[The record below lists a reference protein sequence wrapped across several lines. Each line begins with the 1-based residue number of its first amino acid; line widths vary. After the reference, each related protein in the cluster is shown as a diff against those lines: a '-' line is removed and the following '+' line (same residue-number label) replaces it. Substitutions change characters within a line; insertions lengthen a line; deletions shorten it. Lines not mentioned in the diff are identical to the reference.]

1 MIKIEQVLI
10 SMNGAAVLVTGSLEI
25 QSIRTELKFSLI
37 EEDLYAA
44 ANADGRA
51 SWENIDLVTVAKT
64 KLDLDCTLA

>member
-10 SMNGAAVLVTGSLEI
+10 SMNGPTVLVTGSLEI

-44 ANADGRA
+44 AHADGRP
-51 SWENIDLVTVAKT
+51 SWENCDLATVAKS
-64 KLDLDCTLA
+64 KLNLDCIL